1 MPQVAKPTRFL
12 QRVAEQKVRTSK
24 PMSIVFPDD
33 LQVWL
38 KDVSRMTGTPVSR
51 VVIEAVRRAREEET
65 AAVMSA

>member
-1 MPQVAKPTRFL
+1 
-12 QRVAEQKVRTSK
+12 
-24 PMSIVFPDD
+24 MSIVFPDD
-33 LQVWL
+33 LQGWL